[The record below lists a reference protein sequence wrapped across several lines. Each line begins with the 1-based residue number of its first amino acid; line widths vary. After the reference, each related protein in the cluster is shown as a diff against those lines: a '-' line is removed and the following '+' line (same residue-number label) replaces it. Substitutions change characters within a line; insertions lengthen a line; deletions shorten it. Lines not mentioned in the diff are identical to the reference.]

1 MTEKMEQQNTSRV
14 LLDTW
19 MDHLGRVIAWAGLV
33 FWITFAIAGFA
44 TLFGETSHENSADYY
59 MPYVCVGLAAL
70 NGWALVSIGRRRAL
84 LSDFRRYCAV
94 FAREPDKSIPDLA
107 AALGI
112 PAEKVMLSLEKMCRR
127 GYFNGYID
135 HRTKRMVFTH
145 YSYPKDAEKPDL
157 NVIQCPGCGALN
169 VIEKTGD
176 ACRYCGTPL
185 ELQQENPT

>member
-1 MTEKMEQQNTSRV
+1 MAAKQGQQNTFRV
-14 LLDTW
+14 LIDTW
-19 MDHLGRVIAWAGLV
+19 MGRLGRVIAWAGLILCAV
-33 FWITFAIAGFA
+33 FAIAGFA
-44 TLFGETSHENSADYY
+44 TLLSEKSHENPADYY

-145 YSYPKDAEKPDL
+145 YSSPKDTEKPDL
-157 NVIQCPGCGALN
+157 NVIQCSGCGALN
-169 VIEKTGD
+169 AIEKTGD